1 MLPLTEKQ
9 RRILKFIE
17 SRLDKG
23 NPVSQREIAQHFGLV
38 QNSVCQFV
46 AYLKDKG
53 YLTDKGG
60 HRGLRL
66 SEDYL
71 KEKQAHK
78 GLPVVGKVAAGEPLL
93 AEENIRE
100 YIDINKTFKTTEK
113 TFLLE
118 ITGNSMKDEGIMD
131 GDLVA
136 VQPEAEVRNGDIAV
150 VLLDDEATVKR
161 VYFRKSKII
170 LKPANKK
177 YKTMQFKSKDK
188 QIRITGK
195 VTACLRTK
203 IQ

>member
-23 NPVSQREIAQHFGLV
+23 NPVSQREIAEYFGV
-38 QNSVCQFV
+38 AQNSVCQFV
-46 AYLKDKG
+46 GYLKEKG

-71 KEKQAHK
+71 KRKRSRN

-100 YIDINKTFKTTEK
+100 YIDVNKAFKTTEK

-118 ITGNSMKDEGIMD
+118 VTGDSMKDEGIMD

-136 VQPEAEVRNGDIAV
+136 VQPEQQVKNGDIAV

-170 LKPANKK
+170 LKPANKR
-177 YKTMQFKSKDK
+177 YKTMQFKSNDK